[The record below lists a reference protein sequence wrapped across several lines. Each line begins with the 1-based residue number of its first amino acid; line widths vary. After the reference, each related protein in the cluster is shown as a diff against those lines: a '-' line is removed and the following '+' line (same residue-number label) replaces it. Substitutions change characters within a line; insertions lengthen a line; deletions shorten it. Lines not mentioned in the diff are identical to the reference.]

1 MALPR
6 STTLTHAVA
15 ASLLLGLALLLVPQA
30 LAQSSIRILV
40 NDEPITSY
48 DIQQRTAMLRTF
60 TNGRD
65 GEAAAIEQLIDEVLM
80 MQEAE
85 RRNVTVSD
93 EEVESEFAA
102 RARAANLTPAQFTQ
116 AVRQA
121 GFDVD
126 TFKDFLRARAAW
138 QRIVQARFRA
148 TVNISDQDVSAAL
161 SGRDTTGGDANAT
174 EYLLQQ
180 IIFVIPSG
188 AGANAEAQRRQEAN
202 AFRSAFQGC
211 EHSLEQAGGA
221 VGIVVKPQVRR
232 EEGQISAALKEMLA
246 PLEVGGTTEPERVAE
261 GIQLVAVCAKNEIAG
276 QTEATVEVRE
286 ELAAERGEL
295 LARRYLRDLRSDAVI
310 EYR

>member
-6 STTLTHAVA
+6 FRTLTHAVA
-15 ASLLLGLALLLVPQA
+15 AALLLGLALLLVPPA

-60 TNGRD
+60 TQGRE

-85 RRNVTVSD
+85 RRSVTVSD
-93 EEVESEFAA
+93 AEVESEFAG
-102 RARAANLTPAQFTQ
+102 RARAADLTTAQFAQ

-121 GFDVD
+121 GFDPE
-126 TFKDFLRARAAW
+126 TFKDFLRARLAW

-148 TVNISDQDVSAAL
+148 TVDISDQEVTAAL
-161 SGRDTTGGDANAT
+161 TGRETDGPDAVAT

-180 IIFVIPSG
+180 IIFVIPAG
-188 AGANAEAQRRQEAN
+188 AGAAAEAQRRQEAN
-202 AFRSAFQGC
+202 AFRDAFTGC
-211 EHSLEQAGGA
+211 ENSLAQAGGA
-221 VGIVVKPQVRR
+221 VGIVVKPPMRR
-232 EEGQISAALKEMLA
+232 EEGQLSAGLKEMLA
-246 PLEVGGTTEPERVAE
+246 ALEVGGITEPDRVEE
-261 GIQLVAVCAKNEIAG
+261 GIQLVAVCARNEIAG
-276 QTEATVEVRE
+276 QTEAAVEVRE